1 MQVPRGS
8 VGAMDLSYGAEAEAF
23 RKEVCAFLAGCW
35 QPGERAGGE
44 LRKFVRTFRQSSIDR
59 GYLYRSVPRQYG
71 GSEQPVDVIRAQ
83 VIREEFGKARAPME
97 VGGNGVNMTVP
108 TLLENGTEEQRRLF
122 IRKTIEGEYIWGQ
135 GYSEPGSGSD
145 LASVRTK
152 AELSP
157 DGSTWIINGQKIWTS
172 QGMQSTHMFMLVRS
186 EPDAPK
192 HDGITYLLIDL
203 DQAGVTRR
211 PIRQMT
217 GEAGSH
223 TFCEFFFDNAETP
236 VSWQVGERGQGWK
249 VSRTTLKHER
259 ASIGSA
265 DGLGNQFR
273 KLVELAKEMGRI
285 DDPLVRDRLAEI
297 EGRVLSHRY
306 SSFRLFSCAAAG
318 EDPGSVQLMMKLLLT
333 EIGHDIALLAQDL
346 IGEAAMTEPVGAGGR
361 GPRGARGPNKWLDQI
376 MGSLGNSIAGGA
388 SNIQRNIIGE
398 RGLGL
403 PRDLAITGEK

>member
-1 MQVPRGS
+1 
-8 VGAMDLSYGAEAEAF
+8 MDLSYGEEAETF
-23 RKEVCAFLAGCW
+23 RVEVQHFLAENWRPDNLQGS
-35 QPGERAGGE
+35 E
-44 LRKFVRTFRQSSIDR
+44 LKDFVRSFRRAATER
-59 GYLYRSVPRQYG
+59 GYLYRSVPKQYG

-83 VIREEFGKARAPME
+83 VIREEFTRSRAPME

-108 TLLENGTEEQRRLF
+108 TLLEWGTEEQRKRF
-122 IRKTIEGEYIWGQ
+122 VRKTIEGDYIWGQ

-152 AELSP
+152 GELSS
-157 DGSTWIINGQKIWTS
+157 DGSKWVINGQKIWTS
-172 QGMQSTHMFMLVRS
+172 QGMKSTHMFMLVRT

-203 DQAGVTRR
+203 DQPGISRR

-217 GEAGSH
+217 GEEGSH

-236 VSWQVGERGQGWK
+236 VSWQVGERGQGWY

-265 DGLGNQFR
+265 DGLGRQFS
-273 KLVELAKEMGRI
+273 KLVDLARETGKL
-285 DDPLVRDRLAEI
+285 DDPIVRDRLAEI

-306 SSFRLFSCAAAG
+306 TSYRLFSCSAAG
-318 EDPGSVQLMMKLLLT
+318 DDAGAVQLMMKLLLT
-333 EIGHDIALLAQDL
+333 EIGHDMALLAQDL
-346 IGEAAMTEPVGAGGR
+346 IGEAGMFEPVGAGGR
-361 GPRGARGPNKWLDQI
+361 GPRGPRGPNKWLDQI
-376 MGSLGNSIAGGA
+376 MGSLGNSIAGGTT
-388 SNIQRNIIGE
+388 NIQRNIIGE

-403 PRDLAITGEK
+403 PRDIAMSGGK

>member
-1 MQVPRGS
+1 
-8 VGAMDLSYGAEAEAF
+8 MDLSYGEAAEAF
-23 RKEVCAFLAGCW
+23 RKEVRGFIKAAW
-35 QPGERAGGE
+35 QPGELRGAELKDHIRA
-44 LRKFVRTFRQSSIDR
+44 FRRAAIEQ
-59 GYLYRSVPRQYG
+59 GYLYRSVPKRYG

-83 VIREEFGKARAPME
+83 VIREEFGRARAPME

-108 TLLENGTEEQRRLF
+108 TLLEKGTEEQRELF
-122 IRKTIEGEYIWGQ
+122 IRPTIEGDYIWGQ

-152 AELSP
+152 AELSA
-157 DGSTWIINGQKIWTS
+157 DGSKWIVNGQKIWTS
-172 QGMQSTHMFMLVRS
+172 QGMQATHMFMLVRT

-192 HDGITYLLIDL
+192 HDGITYLLMDL
-203 DQAGVTRR
+203 NQPGVTRR

-217 GEAGSH
+217 GEQGSH
-223 TFCEFFFDNAETP
+223 TFCEFFFDNAEAP
-236 VSWQVGERGQGWK
+236 VSWQVGERGQGWY

-265 DGLGNQFR
+265 DGLGSQFR
-273 KLVELAKEMGRI
+273 KLVELAQEMGRI
-285 DDPLVRDRLAEI
+285 GDPLVRDRLAEI

-306 SSFRLFSCAAAG
+306 TSFRLFSCAAAG
-318 EDPGSVQLMMKLLLT
+318 EDPGAVPLLMKLLLT

-346 IGEAAMTEPVGAGGR
+346 IGEEGMTEPLGAGGR
-361 GPRGARGPNKWLDQI
+361 GPRGPRGPNKWLDQI

-403 PRDLAITGEK
+403 PRDLAMSAEK